1 MKKLFYCFVMV
12 ALVFSCNLDN
22 TAQLAG
28 SDSGTKAQNP
38 SDAWQQTID
47 QADEAIKNMLIN
59 IYTERLEEG
68 RVHTLFRLPIDVNA
82 PEKLDVFGIPAYII
96 DSALWVTSPALPL
109 DAYLR
114 PTQKAAVFYIFD
126 QDKIVARMDVDYDGE
141 KWGDG
146 YTLFGGADE
155 EQTQNVLRARNAGEK
170 ILAINPAPKRGN
182 GPHLIYAFFD
192 NEWRRIDSGLKRSD
206 DPVED
211 LRLGWNRRILN
222 LPPLKERPTG
232 VVDIL

>member
-1 MKKLFYCFVMV
+1 MKKLFCYLILA
-12 ALVFSCNLDN
+12 ALACACNLDN

-28 SDSGTKAQNP
+28 SDSETKAQNP

-47 QADEAIKNMLIN
+47 QADETIKNMLIN

-146 YTLFGGADE
+146 YALFGGADE

-206 DPVED
+206 DTVED
-211 LRLGWNRRILN
+211 LRLGWNSRILN

>member
-28 SDSGTKAQNP
+28 SDSETKAQNP

-47 QADEAIKNMLIN
+47 QADEAIKSMLISD
-59 IYTERLEEG
+59 YKEQLEEG
-68 RVHTLFRLPIDVNA
+68 SAERFFKFPIDVNA
-82 PEKLDVFGIPAYII
+82 PEKLDVFGIPAYTI
-96 DSALWVTSPALPL
+96 DSALWASSPALTL

-114 PTQKAAVFYIFD
+114 PSYKAAVFYIFD
-126 QDKIVARMDVDYDGE
+126 QDKIVARMDVDYDGK

-146 YTLFGGADE
+146 YALYGGADE

-170 ILAINPAPKRGN
+170 ILAINPTPKRGN

-211 LRLGWNRRILN
+211 LRLGWNSRILN
-222 LPPLKERPTG
+222 LPPLKERPIR
-232 VVDIL
+232 DLL

>member
-12 ALVFSCNLDN
+12 ALVFACNLDN

-28 SDSGTKAQNP
+28 SDSETKAQNP

-47 QADEAIKNMLIN
+47 QADETIKSMLISD
-59 IYTERLEEG
+59 YKEKLEEG
-68 RVHTLFRLPIDVNA
+68 SAGRFFKFPINVNA
-82 PEKLDVFGIPAYII
+82 PENLDVFGIPAYII
-96 DSALWVTSPALPL
+96 DSALWATSPALPL

-114 PTQKAAVFYIFD
+114 PTQKTAVFYIFD
-126 QDKIVARMDVDYDGE
+126 QDKIVARMDVGYDGE
-141 KWGDG
+141 KWGDE
-146 YTLFGGADE
+146 YTLFGGADD

-170 ILAINPAPKRGN
+170 ILAINPAPKRGH

-192 NEWRRIDSGLKRSD
+192 NEWRRIDNGLKRSD

-211 LRLGWNRRILN
+211 LRLGWNSRILN
-222 LPPLKERPTG
+222 LPPLKERPAG